1 MSKHSLSNSNNSPE
15 LRVSNTKIENN
26 FIVNDPSNFD
36 ILQNPHSVAVPIN
49 TVKSDTRLTQEI
61 LANSTLTEPFDPANY
76 FSNTPTKSSLSFS
89 GSYSSILE
97 RIKRLE
103 HKALEVKV
111 SEDQAKKKK
120 KLELLEKCFQYQK
133 QKIENEDLVAK
144 EKVVLANF
152 EQKFPKAVYLNLL
165 QIQ

>member
-133 QKIENEDLVAK
+133 QKN
-144 EKVVLANF
+144 
-152 EQKFPKAVYLNLL
+152 
-165 QIQ
+165 